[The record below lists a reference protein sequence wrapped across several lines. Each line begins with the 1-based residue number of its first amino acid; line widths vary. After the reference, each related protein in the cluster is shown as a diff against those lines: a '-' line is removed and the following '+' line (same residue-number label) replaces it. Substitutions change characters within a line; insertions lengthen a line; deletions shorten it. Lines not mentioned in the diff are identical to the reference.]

1 MSDLAVR
8 DTRSPAQ
15 ILTAQVRS
23 DEFKEQVGM
32 ALPENMPPSRFVR
45 STVTALMQNQDLAK
59 CEPDSLFASLI
70 KCAQDGLLPD
80 GREAAIVPFGKAAT
94 YMVMIGGLRK
104 VVAEY
109 GWQVRTAVVYEAD
122 EFNYELGLNIGLSH
136 KPAPVTADRGKPIAA
151 YAIAAGRE
159 GRRELE
165 VMTVDEIEKVRN
177 VSRAKN
183 SGPWK
188 DWWDRMAEKTVARR
202 LIPKLALDPGDKR
215 VAGLMVDAQEIGPER
230 SQELLYGPGGST
242 FAAREI
248 EQGEDSQQGAAD
260 GGPEASAD
268 PAGGSGGSST
278 GDEPTTDGAP
288 AAVPGAEPPAPPASG
303 FQIPEQV
310 LDAAAA
316 HVVVHTD
323 PKSGWNGRTLASI
336 AEDQEYGAKWLAW
349 AAGPDGDLF
358 LDEATVSAVRLLVE
372 HRHPDIWAQVIGG
385 AA

>member
-1 MSDLAVR
+1 
-8 DTRSPAQ
+8 
-15 ILTAQVRS
+15 
-23 DEFKEQVGM
+23 M

-45 STVTALMQNQDLAK
+45 ATVTALMQNQDLAK

-80 GREAAIVPFGKAAT
+80 GREAAIVPFGSKAN

-122 EFNYELGLNIGLSH
+122 EFTYELGLNIGLSH

-151 YAIAAGRE
+151 YAIAIGRAHN
-159 GRRELE
+159 GRELE
-165 VMTVDEIEKVRN
+165 VMTVDEIEKVRS

-202 LIPKLALDPGDKR
+202 LIPKLALDPGDR
-215 VAGLMVDAQEIGPER
+215 RMSGLMVDAEDLGPAGSEA
-230 SQELLYGPGGST
+230 LLYGPGGQA

-248 EQGEDSQQGAAD
+248 TQDSSGEGDASHGSAAPASARDATAGEPDDQDPALAAPSPDPAPHPSQGATD
-260 GGPEASAD
+260 GGSQEPPVGQQAAAD
-268 PAGGSGGSST
+268 SSGT
-278 GDEPTTDGAP
+278 
-288 AAVPGAEPPAPPASG
+288 EPPAPPAVPG
-303 FQIPEQV
+303 FPVPEQV

-336 AEDQEYGAKWLAW
+336 AEDQEYGAAWLAW
-349 AAGPDGDLF
+349 AAGPDGDLY

-372 HRHPDIWAQVIGG
+372 HRHPDIWAQVVGG
-385 AA
+385 ES